1 MTIKHLIL
9 CGGGPSV
16 FRTIGALHYLED
28 KLFWNINDIETI
40 YATSAG
46 AIFGAM
52 LCLKFD
58 HETIEKYLIDRPWK
72 EAFPIKMSQI
82 MDIYSK
88 KGLYDH
94 NVAEIIFKPLLN
106 AKDLPLT
113 VTLAELHNYSKIE
126 LHMYSLEINEFKT
139 VDISYKT
146 HPTLPLL
153 SALIMTSAIPT
164 LFVPFCLD
172 NKCYI
177 DGGVVANYPLNFCLD
192 DGHKKEEILGLRFT
206 YITAAAIVVSN
217 ANEFN
222 EIVIEDIHNNNNN
235 DFDNLKEPRQNIID
249 HNSNILDFLMG
260 FFGKLIG
267 QIGTETK
274 QEHIPYEIN
283 CKTTYMSFETLKSAL
298 YFSDTRKKLL
308 RSGSNFG
315 EQFLKNIQTTTATAA
330 AAATDSVS

>member
-139 VDISYKT
+139 VDIS
-146 HPTLPLL
+146 LF
-153 SALIMTSAIPT
+153 TS
-164 LFVPFCLD
+164 
-172 NKCYI
+172 
-177 DGGVVANYPLNFCLD
+177 
-192 DGHKKEEILGLRFT
+192 
-206 YITAAAIVVSN
+206 
-217 ANEFN
+217 
-222 EIVIEDIHNNNNN
+222 
-235 DFDNLKEPRQNIID
+235 
-249 HNSNILDFLMG
+249 
-260 FFGKLIG
+260 
-267 QIGTETK
+267 
-274 QEHIPYEIN
+274 
-283 CKTTYMSFETLKSAL
+283 SFEKRITLKLCFCSSSKVL
-298 YFSDTRKKLL
+298 VLSSSCCSIVL
-308 RSGSNFG
+308 
-315 EQFLKNIQTTTATAA
+315 
-330 AAATDSVS
+330 